1 MMSGWLRKFINNL
14 IGVITAITYEQSIS
28 IAKQF
33 ANNVRNLLKDK
44 LLAVFAIRSLGSDY
58 YRPGQSDI
66 DTIIIASLKREEL
79 KNYRNDIRKLAD
91 SYQEKYNI
99 PKGFG
104 AILLAEEQLY
114 PPYIVEEGSL
124 KVARIVVNYFID
136 EKDNKQVLGINPILV
151 NPKLINK
158 GYGKR
163 IIKYLID
170 IKGRIFDMLP
180 DKMYAGIDITNIRCK
195 HLFEKLVGQTDDND
209 FLYYEL
215 EF

>member
-1 MMSGWLRKFINNL
+1 M
-14 IGVITAITYEQSIS
+14 ITAITYEQSIS